1 VQIDIGISFDVLLV
15 LIVAVCL
22 TGKMGFLF
30 FDGGRGNKTPLGLY
44 LTKSLANA
52 LNYLEIEMM
61 SIFEINFFTCL
72 SYLSEYVT

>member
-22 TGKMGFLF
+22 TGKMGFLI

-44 LTKSLANA
+44 LAKSLADA
-52 LNYLEIEMM
+52 LNYLKIEMM
-61 SIFEINFFTCL
+61 PI
-72 SYLSEYVT
+72 